1 MKNLLFTLLIMV
13 TLVGCG
19 ASATQDTATL
29 QETVLTIINGDN
41 QQIYTIND
49 LKTLPSMVSSFNDID
64 YMGVSVIFLLKEAG
78 VNINEISAVKA
89 VATDGYSINYE
100 PAQLLPDDV
109 LVAYSLADGGSMA
122 SDEGKFRMVL
132 PDQEGNQ
139 NLRLLYKLVIIP

>member
-19 ASATQDTATL
+19 ASATQDKATV

>member
-1 MKNLLFTLLIMV
+1 MKNLVFTLILMIL
-13 TLVGCG
+13 LVGCG
-19 ASATQDTATL
+19 TAGTQDKATVP
-29 QETVLTIINGDN
+29 ETVLTIINGDKE
-41 QQIYTIND
+41 QPYTVTE
-49 LKTLPSMVSSFNDID
+49 LQEFPSVVSSFEGKE
-64 YMGVSVIFLLKEAG
+64 YMGVSVKFLLEEAR
-78 VNINEISAVKA
+78 VNINDISAVKA
-89 VATDGYSINYE
+89 VATDGYSVNYE

>member
-1 MKNLLFTLLIMV
+1 MKNVVFTLIMIV
-13 TLVGCG
+13 LMVGCG
-19 ASATQDTATL
+19 ASPTQDAASL
-29 QETVLTIINGDN
+29 QEAVLTIINGDN

-49 LKTLPSMVSSFNDID
+49 LKALPSMVSSLNNID
-64 YMGVSVIFLLKEAG
+64 YMGVSVIFLLEEAG